1 MQVSQEKEMKE
12 YRLEREK
19 LSLFANGMEV
29 YVENLKRFSR
39 KTYRIN
45 KWVQKGQ
52 KMQD

>member
-29 YVENLKRFSR
+29 YVENLKRSR

-45 KWVQKGQ
+45 KWVQQGQ